1 MTERRIRESHE
12 RQRGRQVRYDR
23 GAGEPPSIA
32 VATALARYNDE
43 DVTAASTQLYEYVD
57 PEALDALFE
66 ETSGEGNRS
75 VTVVEFDADG
85 AAVTVRPDHVEVS
98 PQ

>member
-1 MTERRIRESHE
+1 MTERRIRESNE
-12 RQRGRQVRYDR
+12 RQRGRQIQYERR
-23 GAGEPPSIA
+23 TEEPPSIA

-66 ETSGEGNRS
+66 ETRTGGNRS
-75 VTVVEFDADG
+75 VSFVEFDVDG
-85 AAVTVRPDHVEVS
+85 ATVTVRPDRVEVT
-98 PQ
+98 P

>member
-1 MTERRIRESHE
+1 MTERRIRESHD
-12 RQRGRQVRYDR
+12 RQRGRQVQYERR
-23 GAGEPPSIA
+23 AGEPPSIA

-43 DVTAASTQLYEYVD
+43 DVTAASTQLYDYVD

-66 ETSGEGNRS
+66 ETRTGADRS
-75 VTVVEFDADG
+75 VTVLEFDAEG
-85 AAVTVRPDHVEVS
+85 TTVAVRPDCVTVS